1 MLVVRLSRPKLYRKG
16 DSDAV
21 CRQRFVNR
29 SPNGT
34 EHRLEY
40 LHH

>member
-1 MLVVRLSRPKLYRKG
+1 MLVIHLSRPKLYRK
-16 DSDAV
+16 DDNDAM
-21 CRQRFVNR
+21 CQQQFVNR

-40 LHH
+40 FHH